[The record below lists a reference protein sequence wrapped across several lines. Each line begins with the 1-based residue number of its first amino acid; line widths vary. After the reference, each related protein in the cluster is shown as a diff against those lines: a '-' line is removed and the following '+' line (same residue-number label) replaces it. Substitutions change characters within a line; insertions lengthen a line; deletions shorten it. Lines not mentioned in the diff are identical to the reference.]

1 MAELL
6 MAKNNKRVKEKRES
20 QEIIDMELANIER
33 KRANIEEELQKINF
47 LPGVDMKT
55 ENQKKLIR
63 KIHENQI
70 IFVKGPAGVGKT
82 FVAIKAA
89 LECLKRNESTQAKI
103 LITKPLVEGGDQN
116 MGFLP
121 GDVKE
126 KTEPWMKSY
135 EANIKKLV
143 GDGTSKALFN
153 TNVVKSLAFPLIRGN
168 TFDQAIAILDEGQ
181 NTTVGGMKL
190 FLSRIGETSKI
201 IVLGDV
207 DQTDLKFRNGEKSG
221 LDDAFDRFKGVK
233 GVAFMEFTEDDI
245 VRSGIL
251 IELMKRYRKP
261 KEG

>member
-1 MAELL
+1 
-6 MAKNNKRVKEKRES
+6 MAKNRSRSKDKQEN
-20 QEIIDMELANIER
+20 QEIIKMELDLIEKKRVNID
-33 KRANIEEELQKINF
+33 IQLQKINF
-47 LPGVDMKT
+47 LPGTDMKT

-70 IFVKGPAGVGKT
+70 IFVAGPAGVGKT

-89 LECLKRNESTQAKI
+89 LECLKENDSPYSKM

-135 EANIKKLV
+135 ESNITKLV
-143 GDGTSKALFN
+143 GEGTANSLMMN
-153 TNVVKSLAFPLIRGN
+153 GVVKSLAFPLIRGN
-168 TFDQAIAILDEGQ
+168 TFDNSIAILDEGQ

-201 IVLGDV
+201 IVLGDI
-207 DQTDLKFRNGEKSG
+207 DQTDLKLRRGEKTG
-221 LDDAFDRFKGVK
+221 LEDAFERFKGVK
-233 GVAFMEFTEDDI
+233 GVTYMEFTEDDI

-251 IELMKRYRKP
+251 IELMKRYNK
-261 KEG
+261 KIIGNQG

>member
-1 MAELL
+1 
-6 MAKNNKRVKEKRES
+6 MAKNRSRAQEKREGND
-20 QEIIDMELANIER
+20 IINMELDLIEKKRVNID
-33 KRANIEEELQKINF
+33 AELQKINF
-47 LPGVDMKT
+47 LPGIDMKT

-70 IFVKGPAGVGKT
+70 IFVAGPAGVGKT

-89 LECLKRNESTQAKI
+89 LECLKKNDSTQSKI
-103 LITKPLVEGGDQN
+103 LITKPLIEGGDQS

-121 GDVKE
+121 GDIKD

-143 GDGTSKALFN
+143 GDGTTKSLYAN
-153 TNVVKSLAFPLIRGN
+153 NVVKSLAFPLIRGN
-168 TFDQAIAILDEGQ
+168 TFDNAIAILDEGQ
-181 NTTVGGMKL
+181 NTTLGGMKL

-201 IVLGDV
+201 IVLGDI
-207 DQTDLKFRNGEKSG
+207 DQTDLKLRKGEKSG
-221 LDDAFDRFKGVK
+221 LDDAFERFKGVP
-233 GVAFMEFTEDDI
+233 GVAYMEFTEDDI

-251 IELMKRYRKP
+251 IDLMKRYRKP